1 MITEKDSSYHPSNPA
16 EWRWTETTPLIF
28 SVPEAGILGNLYVA
42 SRPNLGVALSSIAI
56 GQGICRQSYEI
67 DFSDAQMH
75 LPAPD
80 NFTNYTLE
88 NGLSVQVTAPPR
100 DYHFRYAY
108 KGGDECSLD
117 LRFRGLHRPFD
128 CDDPEENTLL
138 KVPGG
143 QVYDSRLGDQWGNKS
158 TDAEFPSGH
167 FNTIGHITGELVL
180 RGKRYD
186 VDCYDCMDHSW
197 SRRTEV
203 SRRAVA
209 FISACFDDSYGLHMA
224 VPIQLVDG
232 ETVYDG
238 LRFGFVVEDGQ
249 TYGLV
254 DARVGG
260 ATQELLP
267 INCWI
272 EATDVRGK
280 VHRMTGSAIA
290 GHPYD
295 NFNPS
300 HIAYQCLMRW
310 ETSDGRVGHSELANI
325 FGREY
330 LAAHLSRLG
339 RRAA

>member
-1 MITEKDSSYHPSNPA
+1 MITEKDSAYHAHEPA

-28 SVPEAGILGNLYVA
+28 SVPEANILGNLYVA

-56 GQGICRQSYEI
+56 GQGICRQSWEI

-75 LPAPD
+75 LPAPAD
-80 NFTNYTLE
+80 FTDYTLD
-88 NGLSVQVTAPPR
+88 NGLSVKVINPPR

-108 KGGDECSLD
+108 KGGDECALD
-117 LRFRGLHRPFD
+117 LTFRGLHRPFD
-128 CDDPEENTLL
+128 CDDPAENVLL
-138 KVPGG
+138 QRVGG
-143 QVYDSRLGDQWGNKS
+143 QAYDSRLGDQWGNKS
-158 TDAEFPSGH
+158 TDSTFPSGH
-167 FNTIGHITGELVL
+167 FNTIGHVTGSLTL
-180 RGKRYD
+180 RGKTYN

-209 FISACFDDSYGLHMA
+209 YLSACFADGYGLHMA
-224 VPIQLVDG
+224 VPIRLVG
-232 ETVYDG
+232 GATVYDD
-238 LRFGFVVEDGQ
+238 LRFGFVLEDGE
-249 TYGLV
+249 TYPLV
-254 DARVGG
+254 SAKVGG
-260 ATQELLP
+260 ATLEMLP
-267 INCWI
+267 TSCWV

-280 VHRMTGSAIA
+280 VHRLTGAAIA

-310 ETSDGRVGHSELANI
+310 EMPDGRVGYSELANI

-330 LAAHLSRLG
+330 LAAHLSRHAS
-339 RRAA
+339 R